1 MAVTASAAAS
11 LPFLNNVF
19 HFGIC
24 RQLQWQIVA
33 AKVVLDVTT
42 RVAEVMV
49 RGQHL
54 WQRQELQQRRC
65 GRGSDNNRCDNF
77 SSINND
83 GSDVGGANN
92 YGSSGGGNG

>member
-11 LPFLNNVF
+11 LPFSNNVF
-19 HFGIC
+19 HFGTC
-24 RQLQWQIVA
+24 RRQQWRVVA

-42 RVAEVMV
+42 GVAEGMV

-54 WQRQELQQRRC
+54 WRWQELRQQRYD
-65 GRGSDNNRCDNF
+65 RGSDDNCCYNF
-77 SSINND
+77 SSSNND
-83 GSDVGGANN
+83 GSDVGGVNN